1 MASERIYAVDRIQH
15 RTAVLVDEDGHYVL
29 VPCSRLPRELKES
42 DVLRVPVDVPDGAS
56 VAAGDSVT
64 VYTGSGRGDG
74 RSFYWDSRTPRW
86 DDDGDA
92 AILRDRTWDIVA
104 NYSY

>member
-42 DVLRVPVDVPDGAS
+42 DVLRVPVDDAGTPDWGRARID
-56 VAAGDSVT
+56 AEEGERRRAEAGQVLEELEERDP
-64 VYTGSGRGDG
+64 GGDVK
-74 RSFYWDSRTPRW
+74 
-86 DDDGDA
+86 
-92 AILRDRTWDIVA
+92 L
-104 NYSY
+104 